1 MSTSIAEKQSPAAAG
16 STSSIDR
23 LFRISRRGSTLATEI
38 RGGIVTFFAMAY
50 ILVLNPL
57 ILQGPDSTGHYLGG
71 GTAPNIPA
79 IAAGT
84 ALVAGVMS
92 ILMGSIANYPI
103 ALAAGLGLNSMV
115 ASTIVQIPG
124 MTWAD
129 GMGIIVIEGFVIL
142 LLVLTGLREA
152 IFRAVPRFLRAAI
165 SVSLGLFITL
175 IGLLNAGLVHTFP
188 GGLSFGINGSVGS
201 WPLVVFVFGVVVII
215 VGLIRK
221 VKGAVLWGI
230 LASTVFALIAEAI
243 GHFGVRGD
251 KNPMG
256 WALTV
261 PALNGSPVNLP
272 DFSTLG
278 QFSVVGPFQ
287 KVGVVAVAVL
297 AFSILLSD
305 FFDTLGTM
313 IAVGTEGGLLDK
325 EGNPPSARQI
335 LIVDSMGAMAGGLG
349 GVSSNTV
356 FVESTTGVAEG
367 ARTGIAPIVTGTLFL
382 LATFLSPLFA
392 MVPNEAAAPAL
403 VTVGFLMMQQVVDI
417 DWKALH
423 IAIPSFM
430 TIAMAPFAFSISVGI
445 GAGFLTYI
453 LVEVARGK
461 ARTIHP
467 LMWGSGVVFVVYFL
481 LDPIQ
486 KLLGVA

>member
-1 MSTSIAEKQSPAAAG
+1 MSTSIAEKQSPNTAG
-16 STSSIDR
+16 SASSLDR

-38 RGGIVTFFAMAY
+38 RGGVVTFFAMAY

-84 ALVAGVMS
+84 ALVAGIMS
-92 ILMGSIANYPI
+92 ILMGSVANYPI

-175 IGLLNAGLVHTFP
+175 IGLLNAGLIHTSP
-188 GGLSFGINGSVGS
+188 AGLAFGMNGSIGS
-201 WPLVVFVFGVVVII
+201 WPMAVFVVGVVVII

-230 LASTVFALIAEAI
+230 LSATVMAIIAESI
-243 GHFGVRGD
+243 GHFGVASEN
-251 KNPMG
+251 NPLG
-256 WALTV
+256 WKLTV
-261 PALNGSPVNLP
+261 PALAGSPANLP

-287 KVGVVAVAVL
+287 KVGVIAVAVL

-325 EGNPPSARQI
+325 DGNPPSTRQI

-367 ARTGIAPIVTGTLFL
+367 ARTGLAPIVTGTLFL

-417 DWKALH
+417 DWKSLH
-423 IAIPSFM
+423 VAIPAFM

-453 LVEVARGK
+453 LVEVARGQ
-461 ARTIHP
+461 ARNIHP
-467 LMWGSGVVFVVYFL
+467 LMWGSGAVFVVYFL
-481 LDPIQ
+481 LEPIQ
-486 KLLGVA
+486 KVLGLA